1 MRIMFVGSYRNPG
14 GPNEVNRNIISHL
27 PGSVSY
33 QKHTNRFLLRS
44 ESLLK
49 IMMCD
54 VVVFSGMMFRPYEL
68 SLARLLGK
76 KIIYI
81 MHGCAKFESGES
93 NSAEKQIF
101 RYADRILCVSHT
113 YSEMVKRA
121 FPDIAHKVGV
131 QMNGINWAELTA
143 LRQAFDKSGEAKDPR
158 RIILFG
164 GGRTEKKNLYV
175 CKAVQLINESGLYD
189 LHVDVYGYYRD
200 TDDSPLIAAIPCVTF
215 HHVIPHDLV
224 NVELAKSRMF
234 IQNSQ
239 FESFGL
245 ALIDALSLGC
255 DVLFSTNTGAK
266 DIITARQESDIIN
279 DITDVDEIKDK
290 ILKTLECP
298 NNKRLYDS
306 IDKEKT
312 SLQAAVDNLM
322 SRCLE

>member
-1 MRIMFVGSYRNPG
+1 
-14 GPNEVNRNIISHL
+14 
-27 PGSVSY
+27 
-33 QKHTNRFLLRS
+33 
-44 ESLLK
+44 
-49 IMMCD
+49 
-54 VVVFSGMMFRPYEL
+54 
-68 SLARLLGK
+68 
-76 KIIYI
+76 
-81 MHGCAKFESGES
+81 
-93 NSAEKQIF
+93 
-101 RYADRILCVSHT
+101 
-113 YSEMVKRA
+113 
-121 FPDIAHKVGV
+121 
-131 QMNGINWAELTA
+131 
-143 LRQAFDKSGEAKDPR
+143 
-158 RIILFG
+158 
-164 GGRTEKKNLYV
+164 
-175 CKAVQLINESGLYD
+175 
-189 LHVDVYGYYRD
+189 
-200 TDDSPLIAAIPCVTF
+200 
-215 HHVIPHDLV
+215 
-224 NVELAKSRMF
+224 MF

>member
-1 MRIMFVGSYRNPG
+1 MRQP
-14 GPNEVNRNIISHL
+14 H
-27 PGSVSY
+27 
-33 QKHTNRFLLRS
+33 
-44 ESLLK
+44 
-49 IMMCD
+49 
-54 VVVFSGMMFRPYEL
+54 
-68 SLARLLGK
+68 
-76 KIIYI
+76 
-81 MHGCAKFESGES
+81 
-93 NSAEKQIF
+93 IF
-101 RYADRILCVSHT
+101 RNGQACVPG
-113 YSEMVKRA
+113 YST
-121 FPDIAHKVGV
+121 
-131 QMNGINWAELTA
+131 Q
-143 LRQAFDKSGEAKDPR
+143 GEAKDPR

-200 TDDSPLIAAIPCVTF
+200 TDDSPLIVAIPCVTF